1 MKPGVIFI
9 WFTFICA
16 LFSCKNG
23 DQVEELQPYKGAL
36 IEVDSV
42 ETLYTDSSRLKIR
55 LTAPQELEFENGN
68 REFPKG
74 INIEFY
80 NEKQEKTSTLTA
92 NYGKYNKEKNLYTA
106 TGNVV
111 VKNLA
116 EGKSLKTE
124 ILNWNPFTEKVFTEE
139 NVTIQTPE
147 DILWGKGLDA
157 DQRFEHYKIREPKGE
172 MSVDETT

>member
-1 MKPGVIFI
+1 MKPGIF
-9 WFTFICA
+9 FVCVA
-16 LFSCKNG
+16 CLCVLYGCKNG
-23 DQVEELQPYKGAL
+23 DQVEALQPYKGAL
-36 IEVDSV
+36 IEVDDV

-55 LTAPQELEFENGN
+55 LTAAKELEFDNGN

-80 NEKQEKTSTLTA
+80 DENQVKSSVLTA
-92 NYGKYNKEKNLYTA
+92 NHGKYNKEQNLYTV
-106 TGNVV
+106 TGNVIIR
-111 VKNLA
+111 NLA

-124 ILNWNPFTEKVFTEE
+124 ILNWNPLTEKVYTEE

-172 MSVDETT
+172 MSVDETN

>member
-1 MKPGVIFI
+1 MKARVFLGIACLCV
-9 WFTFICA
+9 
-16 LFSCKNG
+16 LYSCKNN
-23 DQVEELQPYKGAL
+23 QVEELQPYKGAL
-36 IEVDSV
+36 IEVDNV

-55 LTAPQELEFENGN
+55 LTASKQLEFENGN

-80 NEKQEKTSTLTA
+80 DEKQVKTSTLTA
-92 NYGKYNKEKNLYTA
+92 NYGKYNKEQNLYTV
-106 TGNVV
+106 TGNVIIR
-111 VKNLA
+111 NLA

-124 ILNWNPFTEKVFTEE
+124 VLNWNPLTEKVYTEE

-157 DQRFEHYKIREPKGE
+157 DQRFEHYKIRDPIGE
-172 MSVDETT
+172 MSVDETN